1 MVKRPK
7 AKGDG
12 TDIWM
17 HSKMKPVDFH
27 LLILESIYFLF
38 FSLSPFI
45 FILNNTA
52 EIMQSYYT
60 VQSPSLHVSVLPET
74 KADASSAGCG
84 CNM

>member
-45 FILNNTA
+45 FYSKQYCRDYAVL
-52 EIMQSYYT
+52 
-60 VQSPSLHVSVLPET
+60 LHVSVLPET

>member
-52 EIMQSYYT
+52 EIMQSYYMFLYFLRLKQMPALQDVDAT
-60 VQSPSLHVSVLPET
+60 CSPFLT
-74 KADASSAGCG
+74 
-84 CNM
+84 